1 MKVAVSIPDDLFA
14 EADRVAEATGKT
26 RSAFYAQALRDRLR
40 KSRDD
45 EITAAWNTALAEI
58 DQEEDLPFVRR
69 AASLLA
75 RRADW

>member
-14 EADRVAEATGKT
+14 EADRLAEATGTT
-26 RSAFYAQALRDRLR
+26 RSALYALALRDHLR
-40 KSRDD
+40 KGRDD
-45 EITAAWNTALAEI
+45 EITAAWNAALAEI

-69 AASLLA
+69 AASLMA